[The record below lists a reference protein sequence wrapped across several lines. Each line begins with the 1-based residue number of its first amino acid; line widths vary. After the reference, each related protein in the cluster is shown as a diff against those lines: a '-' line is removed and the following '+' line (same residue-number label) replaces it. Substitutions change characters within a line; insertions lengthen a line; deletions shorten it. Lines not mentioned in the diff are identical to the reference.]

1 MLALSAQDL
10 ADDEPQC
17 QQLQQTALSY
27 RVKSITALNEAISRS
42 NSSVAQGNAMLA
54 TCFVLLFQ
62 SVLLEDGLVEY
73 MSFMRGIIAVC
84 IHMGTRNVKFLF
96 ANMLEQTGIVQASL
110 QEAPLINPEL
120 PRGACRSL
128 ERFAT
133 LIENP
138 REIEYFECL
147 LSMAR
152 NLFTS
157 SADGKRTAH
166 PSPIKL
172 I

>member
-10 ADDEPQC
+10 AHDEPGGK
-17 QQLQQTALSY
+17 QLRVTALSY
-27 RVKSITALNEAISRS
+27 RVKSITSLNEAISQPNLS
-42 NSSVAQGNAMLA
+42 IAQGNAMLA

-73 MSFMRGIIAVC
+73 MGFMRGIIAVC
-84 IHMGTRNVKFLF
+84 HHMGSHNLRFLF
-96 ANMLEQTGIVQASL
+96 CNMLDQTGIVQESL

-128 ERFAT
+128 ERFGS

-138 REIEYFECL
+138 REVEYYGYL
-147 LSMAR
+147 LCMAR
-152 NLFTS
+152 DLFTS
-157 SADGKRTAH
+157 SADGRQSLAFY
-166 PSPIKL
+166 IYQ